1 MQERLQKILS
11 RAGISSRR
19 AAETMI
25 TDGRISVNGQIVTEL
40 GSKADPETDLIKL
53 DGKPVVISK
62 KRVYLLLNKPAGYVT
77 TLADPGGRPVITE
90 LIKDIQERLYPVGRL
105 DFNTEGLL
113 LLTNDGDW
121 ANRLAHPS
129 HEVEKEYLVKIRGN
143 LGTDKIAQLVNGIKL
158 DDGWT
163 APAKVGIVRAL
174 EKNVWFTLTI
184 HEGRYRQVRRMC
196 EALELPLVKLKRVRY
211 GTILLGE
218 LKSGEYRLLDP
229 AEAKMLAGAG
239 CGSGETVANAACGK
253 QQPALR
259 KDGKKDGKKF
269 LQRKA
274 LHDRK

>member
-1 MQERLQKILS
+1 MLSAMQERLQKILS
-11 RAGISSRR
+11 RAGVTSRR

-25 TDGRISVNGQIVTEL
+25 VEGRISVNGQIVTEL
-40 GSKADPETDLIKL
+40 GTKADPETDLIKV

-90 LIKDIQERLYPVGRL
+90 LVKAIPERLFPVGRL

-113 LLTNDGDW
+113 LLTNDGEW

-129 HEVEKEYLVKIRGN
+129 HEVEKEYLVKIRGS
-143 LGTDKIAQLVNGIKL
+143 LTADRIAQLVNGIKL

-163 APAKVGIVRAL
+163 APAKVDIIRVL
-174 EKNVWFTLTI
+174 EKNVWFTITI

-211 GTILLGE
+211 GNILLGE

-229 AEAKMLAGAG
+229 AEVKILAGSGGGQGKTVTNRNAG
-239 CGSGETVANAACGK
+239 KPG
-253 QQPALR
+253 PALQGDR
-259 KDGKKDGKKF
+259 KKY
-269 LQRKA
+269 LQQKA
-274 LHDRK
+274 LHDK

>member
-1 MQERLQKILS
+1 MLSAMQERLQKILS
-11 RAGISSRR
+11 RAGVTSRR

-25 TDGRISVNGQIVTEL
+25 VDGRISVNGQIVTEL
-40 GSKADPETDLIKL
+40 GTKADPETDLIKV

-90 LIKDIQERLYPVGRL
+90 LVKAIPERLFPVGRL

-113 LLTNDGDW
+113 LLTNDGEW

-129 HEVEKEYLVKIRGN
+129 HEVEKEYLVKIRGS
-143 LGTDKIAQLVNGIKL
+143 LTADRIAQLVNGIKL

-163 APAKVGIVRAL
+163 APAKVDIIRVL
-174 EKNVWFTLTI
+174 EKNVWFTITI

-211 GTILLGE
+211 GNILLGE

-229 AEAKMLAGAG
+229 AEVKILAGSGGGQGKTVTNRNAG
-239 CGSGETVANAACGK
+239 KPG
-253 QQPALR
+253 PALQGDR
-259 KDGKKDGKKF
+259 KKY
-269 LQRKA
+269 LQQKA
-274 LHDRK
+274 LHDK